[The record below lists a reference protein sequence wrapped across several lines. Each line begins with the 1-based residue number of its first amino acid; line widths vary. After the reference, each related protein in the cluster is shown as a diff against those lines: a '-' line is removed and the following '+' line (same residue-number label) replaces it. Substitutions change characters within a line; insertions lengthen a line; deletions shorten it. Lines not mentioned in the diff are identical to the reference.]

1 MRTIAKAG
9 CLILLLG
16 CHALSQS
23 YSEIAR
29 TSAQRDSRQ
38 PPSYYWNSQSVDG
51 TAQLLTLFCNSC
63 GLSHEG
69 GRDVPLVSVLR
80 DTLGDDDPENDRVT
94 YIWLLTYSRPRLGQ
108 RVLSAIPFFY
118 WRVGSGSG
126 SVTRHDTVPLMDLS
140 APQRPMMTHAERE
153 VIQWTAF
160 DPLGG
165 PVRASTH
172 AYLSNAGDDERVRLD
187 EAINFLRHAPV
198 SSDATALTQ
207 TQVDTVIARLQ
218 LRNTLLGGLVDE
230 ARAKH
235 IGAQSEFDRERIRSR
250 NWELLRQWSD
260 KTGLIFEPL
269 SVAGTH
275 DQYAILWFP
284 RERSAAPQGAS
295 PRSIWALMGIQEPW
309 SDERVKQWSG
319 PVYERDF
326 DGRGPKRV
334 IPLAVYSLDYPKLP
348 LVLVDFRGEVNER
361 RREVTQR
368 SIKELT
374 SGVLGLSHFTDWYFY
389 VASDF
394 YDFVS
399 GRHGKAM
406 DEASRLDCFSDF
418 RLELELDERIDPALR
433 GDMERRIR
441 WLGVNPLGSA
451 PERGMQDAFARYKL
465 LQTQAENGSLLGRI
479 EKERRFELSSFGE
492 SEKASAAKSM
502 LHVVTFGLYRQQAAR
517 EDISVV
523 DRDRRITH
531 QLTFLDSLTQSDTPP
546 EIAYD
551 RQRIESSVRELS
563 NLILATSSRNVR
575 SRAEE
580 MLGRLSSRSHDAEL
594 QADCTAALAW
604 INQRNETGYSSGT
617 EGAKS
622 SRGGRGMVLALNGE
636 KTN

>member
-1 MRTIAKAG
+1 MRMIAKAG
-9 CLILLLG
+9 GLILLLG
-16 CHALSQS
+16 CHALS
-23 YSEIAR
+23 ETAG
-29 TSAQRDSRQ
+29 TSTQRDNRQ
-38 PPSYYWNSQSVDG
+38 PSTYYWNSESVDG

-63 GLSHEG
+63 GFSHDR
-69 GRDVPLVSVLR
+69 GRDVPLVAVLR
-80 DTLGDDDPENDRVT
+80 DTLGDDDADNDRVT

-140 APQRPMMTHAERE
+140 APQHPMMAHAERE

-172 AYLSNAGDDERVRLD
+172 AYRSNAGDDERVRLD
-187 EAINFLRHAPV
+187 EAVNFLRHAPV

-230 ARAKH
+230 ARAKR
-235 IGAQSEFDRERIRSR
+235 IGVQSEIDRERIRTR
-250 NWELLRQWSD
+250 NWELLRQWAD
-260 KTGLIFEPL
+260 KTGLVFEPL
-269 SVAGTH
+269 NLAGTDDH
-275 DQYAILWFP
+275 YVILWFP
-284 RERSAAPQGAS
+284 QKRSTAPQRAS
-295 PRSIWALMGIQEPW
+295 LRSTWALMGIQDPW

-326 DGRGPKRV
+326 DGSGPKRV

-348 LVLVDFRGEVNER
+348 LALVDFRGEVNER

-368 SIKELT
+368 SISELT
-374 SGVLGLSHFTDWYFY
+374 SGVLGLSHFTNWYFY
-389 VASDF
+389 IGSDF

-399 GRHGKAM
+399 GRHGKAV

-418 RLELELDERIDPALR
+418 RLELELDERIDPALK

-441 WLGVNPLGSA
+441 WLGVNPVGSA